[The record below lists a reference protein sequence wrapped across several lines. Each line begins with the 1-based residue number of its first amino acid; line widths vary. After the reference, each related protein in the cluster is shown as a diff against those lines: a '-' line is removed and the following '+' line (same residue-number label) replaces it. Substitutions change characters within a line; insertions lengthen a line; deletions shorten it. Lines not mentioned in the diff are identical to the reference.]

1 MVDVNPSESTHFR
14 VIQSSPIEEFNTV
27 SPLPAL
33 GQADAATGDESEPL
47 PAETNKLET
56 ESPGAAV
63 PPLPASEEI
72 KQAAACSAQPA
83 GKTDSP
89 SRKKG
94 KLLILHFYMY
104 DFVFKFPG
112 DKAPHCH
119 IN

>member
-1 MVDVNPSESTHFR
+1 MDVNPSESTHFR

-27 SPLPAL
+27 SPLPVL
-33 GQADAATGDESEPL
+33 GQADAATVDESEPV
-47 PAETNKLET
+47 PAETNKPER

-63 PPLPASEEI
+63 PLLPANEEI

-94 KLLILHFYMY
+94 KAVDSALLYVWFCL
-104 DFVFKFPG
+104 
-112 DKAPHCH
+112 
-119 IN
+119 